1 MTGCTS
7 TDVLDNFF
15 ILNGHTLFAILIL
28 ASGTDLGRR
37 LRRGGAILRLFK
49 KAQLDSDPVQKSQE
63 GGVDMKEFVLYI
75 VKHLVDKPDEVQ
87 VNEIDGERTVVYELR
102 VGQGD
107 MGKVIGRRGQTA
119 KSIRTLLAAASA
131 KTGKRAVLEILE

>member
-1 MTGCTS
+1 
-7 TDVLDNFF
+7 
-15 ILNGHTLFAILIL
+15 
-28 ASGTDLGRR
+28 
-37 LRRGGAILRLFK
+37 
-49 KAQLDSDPVQKSQE
+49 
-63 GGVDMKEFVLYI
+63 MKEFLLFI
-75 VKHLVDKPDEVQ
+75 VKHLVDNPEAVL

-107 MGKVIGRRGQTA
+107 MGKVIGKRGQTA